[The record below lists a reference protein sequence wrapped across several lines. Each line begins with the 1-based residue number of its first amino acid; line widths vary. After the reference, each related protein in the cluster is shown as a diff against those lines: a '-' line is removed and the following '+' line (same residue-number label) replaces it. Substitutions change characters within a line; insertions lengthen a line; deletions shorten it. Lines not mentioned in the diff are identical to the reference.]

1 MVGGSEPDFEKAKT
15 ILSLMG
21 KNVIHCGAISTGQ
34 AAKIC
39 NNMMLAISMTGTS
52 EAIHLGIRLAH
63 ADKIIFHT
71 CIEDSWL
78 YIWITKVC
86 LSCYLVLLSN
96 DSKTRKQDRP
106 TFVTWPK
113 CTETRV
119 IIGSCNGLSPDHC
132 QAITWTNANLL
143 LIKLFRLMVV

>member
-63 ADKIIFHT
+63 ADKTQH
-71 CIEDSWL
+71 IETSWL
-78 YIWITKVC
+78 YMGQVMKVC